1 MFAGKTLQN
10 VASDALRDFE
20 AQVAAYLKDH
30 PEATKQE
37 VAELFGVSLSYVG
50 NVIRN
55 HNAKRRK
62 GRPLKK
68 EK

>member
-1 MFAGKTLQN
+1 MFAGKTIHRKVVDALKEVQSN
-10 VASDALRDFE
+10 VAT
-20 AQVAAYLKDH
+20 YLKDH

-37 VAELFGVSLSYVG
+37 VAERFGVSLSYVG

-62 GRPLKK
+62 GRPVKK